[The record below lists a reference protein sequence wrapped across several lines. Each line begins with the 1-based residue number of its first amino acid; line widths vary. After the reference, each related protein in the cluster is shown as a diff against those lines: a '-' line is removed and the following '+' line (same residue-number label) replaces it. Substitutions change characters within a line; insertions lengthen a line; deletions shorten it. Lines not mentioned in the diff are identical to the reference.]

1 MMPTSRNKSNAGS
14 SLVEVMIALLIVT
27 VLVLGVAAFI
37 YHGRASVYAQRD
49 RLSVLE
55 FVNGRM
61 ELLRAEPYTTVQP
74 PTEDYQTYYL
84 IRNSSGAWVG
94 PRSSVTRE
102 WITINS
108 AGAGRRRYRM
118 TTTVRYID
126 VDGGTASY
134 DALEFTVAMRY
145 RPGST
150 DEIAMS
156 TYRAP

>member
-1 MMPTSRNKSNAGS
+1 
-14 SLVEVMIALLIVT
+14 MIALLIVT

-49 RLSVLE
+49 RLSVME
-55 FVNGRM
+55 FVNGRL

-74 PTEDYQTYYL
+74 PAQDYRTYFM
-84 IRNSSGAWVG
+84 RRRGNGTWVG
-94 PRSSVTRE
+94 PRASTTRE
-102 WITINS
+102 WVTINS

-126 VDGGTASY
+126 VDGGTASF
-134 DALEFTVAMRY
+134 DALQFTVAMRY
-145 RPGST
+145 RVGSR
-150 DEIAMS
+150 DEIEIS

>member
-1 MMPTSRNKSNAGS
+1 
-14 SLVEVMIALLIVT
+14 MIALLIVT

-37 YHGRASVYAQRD
+37 YHGRTSVYAERD

-55 FVNGRM
+55 FVNGRL

-74 PTEDYQTYYL
+74 PAQDYRTYYL
-84 IRNSSGAWVG
+84 RRRGNGTWIG
-94 PRSSVTRE
+94 PQSTVTRE
-102 WITINS
+102 WVTINS

-118 TTTVRYID
+118 MTTVRYVD
-126 VDGGTASY
+126 VDGGTASF
-134 DALEFTVAMRY
+134 DALQFTVAMRY

-150 DEIAMS
+150 DEIEIS